1 MIRSASRYAIALVVI
16 APSSV
21 VTPTITA
28 SRNENAT
35 LRQNTPTAAISHS
48 VSETCSWRSG
58 IRSAMRRSAASGS
71 RSSTSQRR
79 VSRKRRSPQTVPIAH
94 ATST

>member
-1 MIRSASRYAIALVVI
+1 MIRSASRYAIAPVVT

-35 LRQNTPTAAISHS
+35 LSANTPTAAISHS
-48 VSETCSWRSG
+48 VSET
-58 IRSAMRRSAASGS
+58 
-71 RSSTSQRR
+71 
-79 VSRKRRSPQTVPIAH
+79 
-94 ATST
+94 